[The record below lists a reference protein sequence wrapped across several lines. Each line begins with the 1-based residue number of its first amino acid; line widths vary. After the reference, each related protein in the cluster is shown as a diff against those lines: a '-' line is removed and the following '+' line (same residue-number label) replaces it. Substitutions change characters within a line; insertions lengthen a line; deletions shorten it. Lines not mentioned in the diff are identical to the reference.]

1 MIHRKIILILE
12 IHDKL
17 YSIETISSENSVST
31 FAVLIEWNIHSV
43 DTLTNNMIFMRN
55 GTDCYLSFDSEGYL
69 HNNLCTILGMGSNVD
84 LVFSPIF

>member
-1 MIHRKIILILE
+1 ME

-43 DTLTNNMIFMRN
+43 DTLTNNMIFVRN